1 MTMHLQKFV
10 DRVRGHE
17 ARGARDFVMSMTD
30 AKDLHADIT
39 RLLLELQDLREQAT
53 KSTEEQ
59 VITVQVGGGSF

>member
-1 MTMHLQKFV
+1 MTIHLQKFV

-39 RLLLELQDLREQAT
+39 RLMLELQGLREQAVN
-53 KSTEEQ
+53 TEAEQ